1 MRWSYV
7 DVQFLQNTAIKLAVK
22 WYNELCQSENVVAT
36 VNYAK
41 SKVAKILFWQ
51 KRNMRNIR
59 YETGSYTN
67 TE

>member
-22 WYNELCQSENVVAT
+22 WYNELCQPENVVAT

-41 SKVAKILFWQ
+41 SKVAKYCFG
-51 KRNMRNIR
+51 RR
-59 YETGSYTN
+59 ET
-67 TE
+67 